1 VKTQSDEQQEP
12 SMEEILSSIRRIIA
26 DEATE
31 GDEDDQLVTDGRN
44 EGSDRESEADALVR
58 AMTGADGDDEDVLEL
73 TEMVREGGEVVE
85 LDVAAAQLQPSEQQP
100 DEPGAGEQEE
110 AAQGD
115 LEAEPGEEPL
125 GLSQVSPPVDGFAAE
140 QPADDDAAPSPIV
153 DIQDEG
159 MENDVMAMQTNQNGL
174 DSLVSDQAAGAATG
188 AFAKLAQ
195 AVQRTPP
202 ELAIADDSGRTTE
215 QFVEDMMR
223 PMLRDWLEQNLPVM
237 VERIVQ
243 REVQKIVRRAEAE

>member
-1 VKTQSDEQQEP
+1 
-12 SMEEILSSIRRIIA
+12 MEEILSSIRRIIA
-26 DEATE
+26 DEATDDDDGGE
-31 GDEDDQLVTDGRN
+31 GDQSSRGVHADGVDD
-44 EGSDRESEADALVR
+44 EADGDTLTRLMA
-58 AMTGADGDDEDVLEL
+58 GAEDDEDVLEL
-73 TEMVREGGEVVE
+73 TEMVREGGEVVA

-100 DEPGAGEQEE
+100 DEPGPGDQEE
-110 AAQGD
+110 AGRGELGTRLGD
-115 LEAEPGEEPL
+115 EPM
-125 GLSQVSPPVDGFAAE
+125 GLSQESPLDDGRGAE
-140 QPADDDAAPSPIV
+140 QPAGDDPAPSSV
-153 DIQDEG
+153 AGIQDEG

-174 DSLVSDQAAGAATG
+174 DSLVSDQAAGVATG
-188 AFAKLAQ
+188 AFARLAQ
-195 AVQRTPP
+195 AVTRTPP